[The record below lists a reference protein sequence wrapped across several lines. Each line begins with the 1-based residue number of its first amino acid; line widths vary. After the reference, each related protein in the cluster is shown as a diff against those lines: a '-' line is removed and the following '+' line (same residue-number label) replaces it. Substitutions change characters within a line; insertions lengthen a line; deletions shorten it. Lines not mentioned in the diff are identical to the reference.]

1 VTELLLPDGD
11 DDDIEIFFWG
21 LAWVSGLP
29 PVAAFLLLL
38 FLTVTLAMLLLELLD
53 GPPDTL
59 LLGEDAGVT
68 LITSDDSAGEL
79 ALV

>member
-1 VTELLLPDGD
+1 LPGGD
-11 DDDIEIFFWG
+11 NDDIEIFFCG

-29 PVAAFLLLL
+29 PVAAFLLL

-68 LITSDDSAGEL
+68 LITSVDCAGEL